1 MESFKLIL
9 KILPINDI
17 HNLFILF
24 HKCTLI
30 WIYIFF
36 NFVKLNYIL
45 SYDDSFEK
53 TIQSHD
59 LQMKNIY
66 D

>member
-30 WIYIFF
+30 WIYIYIYIYIY

-45 SYDDSFEK
+45 SFDDDSFEK

-59 LQMKNIY
+59 L
-66 D
+66 